1 MKHYDSETLKKVQKY
16 ELSILKD
23 FVKICDE
30 NNLTYFGIA
39 GTGIGAVRHGG
50 FIPWDDDIDV
60 GILREDLYKLIEII
74 ERDYSD
80 KYYILNAENDKNF
93 PLTTTYMCIKGS
105 SFVPESLKQSGC
117 PYGLFLDLFPFDKV
131 AKDEKT
137 FKKQMKTPWLFSKLL
152 ILRHLPFP
160 VVPFY
165 GFTKKLA
172 HIATATVHFFMKLF
186 HISHDYLYSKIKTI
200 CCKNNDDPNPDAY
213 AFFCG
218 TRVYNNYFKTED
230 LFPLKKLKFEDIE
243 INFPNNLEKSLTY
256 IYGDYMQLPPEEKR
270 KNHFPYI
277 LKFPEETTT
286 KGGLK

>member
-1 MKHYDSETLKKVQKY
+1 MKHYDNETLKKVQNY

-30 NNLTYFGIA
+30 NGLTYFGIA
-39 GTGIGAVRHGG
+39 GTGIGAIRHGG
-50 FIPWDDDIDV
+50 FIPWDDDIDI
-60 GILREDLYKLIEII
+60 GILRKDLYKLIEII

-80 KYYILNAENDKNF
+80 KYYILNAENNKTF

-105 SFVPESLKQSGC
+105 KFVPESLKESKC
-117 PYGLFLDLFPFDKV
+117 PYGLFLDLFPFDV
-131 AKDEKT
+131 CAKDEKT

-160 VVPFY
+160 VVPCY
-165 GFTKKLA
+165 GFKAKLA
-172 HIATATVHFFMKLF
+172 HAATASVHFFMKLF
-186 HISHDYLYSKIKTI
+186 CISHNFLYGKIKKI
-200 CCKNNDDPNPDAY
+200 SCANADDPNPNAY

-218 TRVYNNYFKTED
+218 TRVYNNYFKAED

-243 INFPNNLEKSLTY
+243 INFPHNLEKNLEY

-277 LKFPEETTT
+277 LQFPDENV
-286 KGGLK
+286 KQDV

>member
-1 MKHYDSETLKKVQKY
+1 MKHYDSETLKKVQSY

-23 FVKICDE
+23 FVKICEE
-30 NNLTYFGIA
+30 NDLTYFGIA

-50 FIPWDDDIDV
+50 FIPWDDDIDI
-60 GILREDLYKLIEII
+60 GILRKDLYKLIEII

-80 KYYILNAENDKNF
+80 KYYILNAENNPTF

-105 SFVPESLKQSGC
+105 AFVPESLKESKC
-117 PYGLFLDLFPFDKV
+117 PYGLFLDLFPFDIC

-165 GFTKKLA
+165 GFKAKLA
-172 HIATATVHFFMKLF
+172 HAATAVVHFGMKLF
-186 HISHDYLYSKIKTI
+186 RISHKFLYNKIKNI
-200 CCKNNDDPNPDAY
+200 SCKNNDDPNPDAY

-218 TRVYNNYFKTED
+218 TRVYNNYFKAED
-230 LFPLKKLKFEDIE
+230 LFPLKKLRFEDIE
-243 INFPNNLEKSLTY
+243 INFPNHLEKNLTF

-270 KNHFPYI
+270 KNHYPYI
-277 LKFPEETTT
+277 LKFPEENV
-286 KGGLK
+286 KEEVDS